1 MVQELVTRYRD
12 DEDTCVAYFY
22 LNFRRQHEQ
31 KVEDLLASLPKRLG
45 QCQSSLPDQLKTI
58 HEEHTHRD
66 SQTRPSLHNMSKA
79 LQCVASLFSRVFIV
93 VDALDECGDSD
104 GSRTQFLSEL
114 ANLQA
119 NSGAK
124 LFATL
129 RHIPDI
135 IQKFDRSDTLEIR
148 ASDEDIRA
156 YLGGR
161 ASELP
166 KCVGRT
172 PGLQDEIKN
181 GILQA
186 ADGMY
191 VAPHTLDALCSLD
204 F

>member
-1 MVQELVTRYRD
+1 
-12 DEDTCVAYFY
+12 
-22 LNFRRQHEQ
+22 
-31 KVEDLLASLPKRLG
+31 
-45 QCQSSLPDQLKTI
+45 
-58 HEEHTHRD
+58 
-66 SQTRPSLHNMSKA
+66 MSKA

-186 ADGMY
+186 ADGMFLLLQLHFDSLRGKKSATAVRTALKELPVGSEAY
-191 VAPHTLDALCSLD
+191 CRAYENAMELIEGQLADEVEVAKQVTLWIICAKRPLSTFELENVIAVVVG
-204 F
+204 